1 MGQLTQFIAMISGA
15 IGAMVDRVIDGYMVR
30 VRATRC
36 M

>member
-1 MGQLTQFIAMISGA
+1 MGQLTQFIAIIS
-15 IGAMVDRVIDGYMVR
+15 GAMVDRVIDGYMVR